1 LISPAVAVGLP
12 HYQRWLLAKV
22 RCRAMNRSVVRCCM
36 AMTALSVAGGSIA
49 SAQSSAIAAPIVSRQ
64 TPSLRIDLQ
73 DVRFANYIHE
83 LSGPGTFIGVIGGG
97 LLDQL
102 WRKPSLWSDDAE
114 GLARRVGARATQTA
128 VQISVRHGLASVMG
142 YSTDYQPCGCRGFG
156 PKVEHALL
164 ETFTDRRADGT
175 RGLSVPRF
183 AGAYAG
189 GLSRLAWEPNRTVG
203 EVALN
208 TTLSF
213 GFTAVFNI
221 ARELTGLA
229 R

>member
-1 LISPAVAVGLP
+1 MKAPSHKAV
-12 HYQRWLLAKV
+12 Q
-22 RCRAMNRSVVRCCM
+22 CCM
-36 AMTALSVAGGSIA
+36 ALVAFAVAAGSA
-49 SAQSSAIAAPIVSRQ
+49 SAQSPAAPSPIISGS
-64 TPSLRIDLQ
+64 TPSLRVAPENVRLNNYLHDL
-73 DVRFANYIHE
+73 A
-83 LSGPGTFIGVIGGG
+83 GPGAFLGVVGGG

-102 WRKPSLWSDDAE
+102 WRKPSFWSDNAE
-114 GLARRVGARATQTA
+114 GLARRIGSRATQTA
-128 VQISVRHGLASVMG
+128 VQVSVRHGLASVMG
-142 YSTDYQPCGCRGFG
+142 YSTDYQPCECRGFG

-164 ETFTDRRADGT
+164 ETFTDRRADGS
-175 RGLSVPRF
+175 RALSVPRI

-189 GLSRLAWEPNRTVG
+189 GLTRLAWEPSRSGG